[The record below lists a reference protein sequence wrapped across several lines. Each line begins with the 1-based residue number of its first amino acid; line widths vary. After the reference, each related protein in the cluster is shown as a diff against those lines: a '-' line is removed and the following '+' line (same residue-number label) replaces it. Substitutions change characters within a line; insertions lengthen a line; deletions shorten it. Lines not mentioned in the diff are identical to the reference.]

1 MMRNFLWKKKQKRPL
16 LRKLT
21 YFILLQRSNNMIVY
35 FEEVKILCRIKMD
48 LFRMVLIGM
57 ISTEK
62 ELTKRIQ
69 SKKKQLVT
77 KMGQANEINPW
88 NICYGNKNSLELMNK
103 CKLLEL
109 NIYQYSSKRL
119 KSKF

>member
-1 MMRNFLWKKKQKRPL
+1 
-16 LRKLT
+16 
-21 YFILLQRSNNMIVY
+21 MIVY

-69 SKKKQLVT
+69 SKKK
-77 KMGQANEINPW
+77 
-88 NICYGNKNSLELMNK
+88 
-103 CKLLEL
+103 
-109 NIYQYSSKRL
+109 SS
-119 KSKF
+119 